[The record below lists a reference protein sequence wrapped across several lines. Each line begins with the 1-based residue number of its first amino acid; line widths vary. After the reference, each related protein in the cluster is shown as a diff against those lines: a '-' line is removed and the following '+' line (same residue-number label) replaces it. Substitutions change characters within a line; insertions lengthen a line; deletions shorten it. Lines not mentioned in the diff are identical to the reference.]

1 MKEVEKNLL
10 DLGNREFGRGKIY
23 SNKKSFLLETIKSE
37 IKSEK
42 VKRKISIKNWL
53 RTVRNRDLIKHRF
66 YCFLFGTNDE
76 RYGTNFYI
84 EKIKNFFFY
93 GRKSFVIS
101 FLHLVIGDP
110 LLAIWLI
117 DEPSEMLSIFQESCM
132 EIVESLVSDFFEAK
146 YFITIRI
153 SELPIIDSM
162 GKCRSK
168 KINQFVKIRGVVVSK
183 TEIYS
188 DLTLYKLICLK
199 CLEIQETVFSSKQNR
214 KALFTI
220 CFSCKAQGP
229 FQISWAKSDSSNF
242 QKIYLQ
248 QLSQFNKSDGIP
260 SKKEIIL
267 RNEYINYVKL
277 GEEITVTGILRY
289 SYSEN
294 HVSWRRNPTFTTT
307 IDANYL
313 EKTRKLNFEG
323 IFSIPEEIFLKKIFQ
338 TRYILKNLLFSFIPS
353 IYLSKSVKLPLLLSL
368 FSCSPKK
375 PRNSIWPKKG
385 LHVLLI
391 GDPSTGK
398 TQILKAIEQVVS
410 KSIYITSINCTTKGL
425 TASMKYE
432 KMIDDWILEG
442 GALVFADK
450 GFCLIDEIEKLRIPE
465 RVFLAEAMEHQFLK
479 IKKGGTSN
487 KFKTR
492 CTIIATTLPI
502 KDYYQSQQSIYRNFS
517 GDENLLEKFDL
528 ILPLKDT
535 ADNKK
540 DQDIAEFVVKSHQEN
555 LDLKCTSSVAYF
567 SNEKKIKGI
576 SYRKKF
582 QATELLSKKLL
593 KKYIFYARNWVEP
606 KINLSFQEIISG
618 LYVSLRNEYF
628 SSDSIRP
635 SFKHLE
641 ILIRLVESSARIH
654 LREYILKKDLSIG
667 FSVFLYSFMEMQPYS
682 TKKNLYSKF
691 GHFLDLSN
699 EIFKTLLKSLKKLFI
714 TDKLLIPNK
723 KRIKKKKF
731 EKSESIKKINK
742 KIIQKFYES
751 YLFKKNGFFIDKKN
765 QTICHETR
773 NIKIFA
779 KSKS

>member
-1 MKEVEKNLL
+1 MKKAEEKLWDSKNKE
-10 DLGNREFGRGKIY
+10 LGKEKIY
-23 SNKKSFLLETIKSE
+23 SNKKFFSLETIKSE
-37 IKSEK
+37 NKNEK
-42 VKRKISIKNWL
+42 VKKKISIKNWL
-53 RTVRNRDLIKHRF
+53 KTVKNRDLIKHRF

-117 DEPSEMLSIFQESCM
+117 DEPSEMLSIFRESCT
-132 EIVESLVSDFFEAK
+132 EILENLVSEFFDSK

-162 GKCRSK
+162 GKCESK
-168 KINQFVKIRGVVVSK
+168 KVNQFVKIRGVVVSK

-248 QLSQFNKSDGIP
+248 QLSRSNKSGGIP
-260 SKKEIIL
+260 FKKEIIL
-267 RNEYINYVKL
+267 RNEHLNYVKL

-289 SYSEN
+289 CYSEN
-294 HVSWRRNPTFTTT
+294 HISWRKNPTFTTN

-313 EKTRKLNFEG
+313 EKTQKLNFEG
-323 IFSIPEEIFLKKIFQ
+323 IFNISEEIFLKKVFQ
-338 TRYILKNLLFSFIPS
+338 TRYILKNLLISFMPS
-353 IYLSKSVKLPLLLSL
+353 IYLDKSVKLPLLLSL
-368 FSCSPKK
+368 FSCSSKK
-375 PRNSIWPKKG
+375 PRNFLWPKKG

-410 KSIYITSINCTTKGL
+410 KSIYITSINCSTKGL
-425 TASMKYE
+425 TASLNYE
-432 KMIDDWILEG
+432 KMTDDWVLEG

-450 GFCLIDEIEKLRIPE
+450 GFCLIDEIEKLRIPD
-465 RVFLAEAMEHQFLK
+465 RVFLNEAMEHQFLK

-492 CTIIATTLPI
+492 CTIIATSLPI

-555 LDLKCTSSVAYF
+555 LDKDCAGSVAYF
-567 SNEKKIKGI
+567 SNEKKTKGI

-582 QATELLSKKLL
+582 QATELLPKKLL

-606 KINLSFQEIISG
+606 KINLAFQEVISD

-641 ILIRLVESSARIH
+641 IIIRLVESSARVH

-667 FSVFLYSFMEMQPYS
+667 FSVFLHSFMEMQPYS

-699 EIFKTLLKSLKKLFI
+699 EIFRTLLKLLKKLFKI
-714 TDKLLIPNK
+714 NKILDPNK
-723 KRIKKKKF
+723 KGIKKKKF

-751 YLFKKNGFFIDKKN
+751 FLFKKHGFFIDEKN
-765 QTICHETR
+765 QSICHET
-773 NIKIFA
+773 
-779 KSKS
+779 